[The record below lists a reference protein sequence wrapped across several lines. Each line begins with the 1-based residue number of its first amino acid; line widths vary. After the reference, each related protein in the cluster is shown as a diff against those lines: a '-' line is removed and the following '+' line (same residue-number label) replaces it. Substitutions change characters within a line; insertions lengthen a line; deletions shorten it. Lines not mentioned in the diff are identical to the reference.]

1 MWSRRERKEV
11 ARQRCKEW
19 INNLPSTSSPPGEKI
34 EQVDLTDQVHAP
46 KNTRKMAMERPENE
60 GVENV
65 TDYGVNGLK
74 MSMDSIS
81 LCTREKKSDG
91 IHSNPEGTVQSRITC
106 CSKTAK

>member
-19 INNLPSTSSPPGEKI
+19 IDNLPSTCSPPGENIK
-34 EQVDLTDQVHAP
+34 QVDFTDQVHAP
-46 KNTRKMAMERPENE
+46 KTHTRKMAMERPENE

-65 TDYGVNGLK
+65 TGYGVNGLK

-81 LCTREKKSDG
+81 LCTHEKM
-91 IHSNPEGTVQSRITC
+91 HS
-106 CSKTAK
+106 